1 MRDGIGS
8 WWTVAP
14 GTLRFSMAQYRAKL
28 QFVPLEAS
36 FQNLVWRAVQAGW
49 DEEEAS
55 TAIAMLADHHIL
67 AMEYNRRTDA
77 SVKRARRRK

>member
-1 MRDGIGS
+1 MPDIPSPRTPDTPARLIECEE
-8 WWTVAP
+8 A
-14 GTLRFSMAQYRAKL
+14 
-28 QFVPLEAS
+28 LEAS
-36 FQNLVWRAVQAGW
+36 FQELVWRAVQAGW

-77 SVKRARRRK
+77 SVKRARRKK